1 MLQMMTDGP
10 QTPIADRWHGRA
22 LTGEAITLIA
32 LATFAR
38 AMLPMRWWAGVLGS
52 VRPVPTAWTEYPDR
66 TMPTAAD
73 NQLEASVS
81 WAVHRGVR
89 WLPGQP
95 SCLAP
100 AAAAQIMLRRRGA
113 SGVVVIGLRRN
124 PDSTWDA
131 HAWLVGRRGAVVGGP
146 AADGFQPTMV
156 LAVPSGLE
164 PDDIN
169 VTPGD

>member
-1 MLQMMTDGP
+1 MMTDGP

-95 SCLAP
+95 SCLAQ
-100 AAAAQIMLRRRGA
+100 AAAAQI
-113 SGVVVIGLRRN
+113 
-124 PDSTWDA
+124 
-131 HAWLVGRRGAVVGGP
+131 GP